1 MPKRPVRI
9 ANCAGFANDRSN
21 SIREILDGG
30 PVDVINGYYLAEVTL
45 AGAAGRRSSGR
56 PDGLSNLLISQ
67 LESCLDD
74 ILERGI
80 KLVVNAGG
88 FDPAGCAERIRQL
101 ATARPGKVAY
111 VVGDDLLD
119 RLDDLQRAGHDLRNL
134 DTGEPLSS
142 WGHPVSSANAYLG
155 GWGIADALA
164 GGADVVV
171 CGRVTDASLT
181 VGPAAWWHGW
191 STDDWDQLAGAVV
204 AGHIIECG
212 PHATGG
218 NFSGFTRVANLVHPG
233 FPIAE
238 IDETGATVITK
249 QPGTDGVVDRD
260 TVTAQLLYEIQGLI
274 YLNPDVAVDFSTVEL
289 RSDGEDRVL
298 VHGATGG
305 PPPSTTKV
313 AITAITGWENSI
325 NLFLCGLD
333 IEEKAALIE
342 AQARDAL
349 AGSEVELVRV
359 DRIGT
364 AAVNPSSIDEATV
377 LLRLLARSSNE
388 KALQPSRFFR
398 DVHSTVLGS
407 IPGFHT
413 DGLGYRNTRA
423 APLLEYWPAVVPVSE
438 LEHTVVHT
446 DGARQA
452 ARAPAAY
459 ASGPIESRGRSSS
472 EASSAGGSQWLGP
485 DVETVTVPLGQL
497 AHARAGDKGGNSNVG
512 IWAADEAAWPW
523 LRELLTEDRVRS
535 LFPEVGTL
543 RITRDELPH
552 LRAVHFVFH
561 GFLGDGA
568 SSNGRQDALGK
579 TVGEFLRAR
588 HVQVPRVL
596 L

>member
-1 MPKRPVRI
+1 MSQRPIRI
-9 ANCAGFANDRSN
+9 ANCAGFANDRAN
-21 SIREILDGG
+21 SIREILDGT
-30 PVDVINGYYLAEVTL
+30 PVDVINGDYLAEVTL

-56 PDGLSNLLISQ
+56 PDGLSNLLINQ
-67 LESCLDD
+67 LETGLDD

-101 ATARPGKVAY
+101 PTARPVKVAH
-111 VVGDDLLD
+111 VIGDDLLD

-134 DTGEPLSS
+134 DSGEPLSG
-142 WGHPVSSANAYLG
+142 WGRTPSSANAYLG

-191 STDDWDQLAGAVV
+191 ATDDWDQLAGAVV

-218 NFSGFTRVANLVHPG
+218 NFSGFTRIARLVHPG

-238 IDETGATVITK
+238 IDRTGATVITK

-274 YLNPDVAVDFSTVEL
+274 YLNPDVAVDLSTVEL
-289 RSDGEDRVL
+289 RAEGADRVL

-349 AGSEVELVRV
+349 AGSEVDLIRV

-364 AAVNPSSIDEATV
+364 AAVDPSTIDEATV

-438 LEHTVVHT
+438 LEHTVVHA
-446 DGARQA
+446 DGTRQA
-452 ARAPAAY
+452 ARAPGAF
-459 ASGPIESRGRSSS
+459 ASGPISSR
-472 EASSAGGSQWLGP
+472 EAGVSDTVYGSGWL
-485 DVETVTVPLGQL
+485 EATVDTETVPLGRVV
-497 AHARAGDKGGNSNVG
+497 HARSGDKGGNSNVG

-523 LRELLTEDRVRS
+523 LRELLTEDRIRS
-535 LFPEVGTL
+535 LFPEVGEL
-543 RITRDELPH
+543 RITRDELPN

-561 GFLGDGA
+561 GLLGDGA

-588 HVQVPRVL
+588 YVPVPRVL